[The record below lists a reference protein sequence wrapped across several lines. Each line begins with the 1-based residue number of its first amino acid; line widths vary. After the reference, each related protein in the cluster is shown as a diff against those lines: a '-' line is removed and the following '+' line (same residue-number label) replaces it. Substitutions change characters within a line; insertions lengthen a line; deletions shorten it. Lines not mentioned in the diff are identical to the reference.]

1 MPAARPGQTNSSIR
15 NVFWSSYLLSHCAAF
30 YQKTRKS
37 PNLPSLC
44 GPTCLTCLYTTPLQL
59 LAEIKTFTYNSAC
72 TIYQEIRTLLIN
84 IQPYLSQ
91 GRSLLQLKGEMGGAL
106 LARPPTRLLRPA
118 PARTGATVRALGSL
132 KLRVRGRGGGAGG
145 GETGGR
151 TVMLSYCTPPRTRL
165 SMLATAS
172 SNLAMARL
180 SMAQLQSGPAS

>member
-1 MPAARPGQTNSSIR
+1 MFL
-15 NVFWSSYLLSHCAAF
+15 VFLSHCAAF
-30 YQKTRKS
+30 YQKTRSS
-37 PNLPSLC
+37 PI
-44 GPTCLTCLYTTPLQL
+44 CLTCLSTTPLQL
-59 LAEIKTFTYNSAC
+59 LAEIKTFTYSSSAC
-72 TIYQEIRTLLIN
+72 TSSREIQTLLFN
-84 IQPYLSQ
+84 IRPYLSQ

-145 GETGGR
+145 GETGGS

-172 SNLAMARL
+172 SNLVMARL